1 MIKISVKMQDL
12 KFTEFVNINIPSG
25 WKDVFEDSQY
35 EFKDLGT
42 VLDEQEKKF
51 GKWFPNKSELF
62 TAFHHTPLDKV
73 KVVIIGQDP
82 YHQQLSNGEP
92 RATGMS
98 FSVRDYDDIP
108 VSLKNIHKVLYKTIN
123 DFQIPDHGDLSGWA
137 KQGVLMLNTCLTVK
151 PNSAGSHKQIWM
163 GFIKKVITSIS
174 VSNSKCVYL
183 LWGREA
189 QKLKSMIGEKAII
202 LETSHPSGFSA
213 YQGFMSCDHFNEVND
228 ILTSQSKDTINWKI
242 KSREELFVEDDPIL
256 INANCD
262 VEYNESML
270 SCSTKDIPN
279 INSIIK

>member
-1 MIKISVKMQDL
+1 MQDL
-12 KFTEFVNINIPSG
+12 KFTDLVKLNVPVG
-25 WKDVFEDSQY
+25 WEEVFEDSQH

-42 VLDEQEKKF
+42 VLDDQEQKF

-82 YHQQLSNGEP
+82 YHQQLSDGEP

-98 FSVRDYDDIP
+98 FSVREYDDIP
-108 VSLKNIHKVLYKTIN
+108 VSLKNIYKVLHKTIS

-151 PNSAGSHKQIWM
+151 PGSAGSHKQIWM
-163 GFIKKVITSIS
+163 GFIKKVITAIS
-174 VSNSKCVYL
+174 VNNSKCIYL

-189 QKLKSMIGEKAII
+189 QKLKSMIGEKAVI

-213 YQGFMSCDHFNEVND
+213 YQGFISCDHFNEVNE
-228 ILTSQSKDTINWKI
+228 ILTEQSKDPINWQI
-242 KSREELFVEDDPIL
+242 KSREELFKDNSPVL

-262 VEYNESML
+262 VEYNESIL
-270 SCSTKDIPN
+270 SYSDDYIPK